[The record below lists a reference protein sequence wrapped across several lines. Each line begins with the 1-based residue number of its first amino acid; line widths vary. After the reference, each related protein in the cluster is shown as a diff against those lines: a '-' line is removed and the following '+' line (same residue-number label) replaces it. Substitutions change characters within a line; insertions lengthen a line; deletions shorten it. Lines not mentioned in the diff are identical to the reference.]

1 MNPSNKFITESPP
14 IFLKNPLV
22 ESYALYPKFMNVENA
37 STRKTPALDKKSA
50 TLRAP
55 VSMFLRRGACPIS

>member
-1 MNPSNKFITESPP
+1 
-14 IFLKNPLV
+14 
-22 ESYALYPKFMNVENA
+22 MNVENA

-55 VSMFLRRGACPIS
+55 VSMFLRRGACPTS